1 MYVGV
6 RTCVHVCMSSVGC
19 ACMCV
24 CTYVYICMCVCVR
37 VVVYFHVITH
47 NYSTYVTSVYL
58 PLLKHIAMVI
68 IAMVTIA
75 IEPVVTIQPHPY
87 TGECN
92 RHDQNR
98 LQGGS
103 MYVGSERNWITK
115 GNKGPI
121 RRLTGELSLCGVIR
135 PTNADG
141 KHVPM
146 DSN

>member
-1 MYVGV
+1 M
-6 RTCVHVCMSSVGC
+6 HVCMYVC
-19 ACMCV
+19 LYVCV
-24 CTYVYICMCVCVR
+24 HLYVCVCVCVR

-75 IEPVVTIQPHPY
+75 IEPVVTIQLHPY

-92 RHDQNR
+92 RHDQIR

-115 GNKGPI
+115 GDKGSI
-121 RRLTGELSLCGVIR
+121 RRLMGEHSLCGVIR